1 MSTTP
6 QYTIQPEF
14 ANNTIIVTNTQE
26 LTAAISSFSGGNGG
40 TILVD
45 GSAGPYQIDA
55 HGLGSN
61 GASVLIKPLDPA
73 DPPHVEQVD
82 IYNSSHLTVT
92 GMDIDSAAI
101 ADTRHVSITDV
112 NIYDSNDIQFVG
124 NMMDST
130 ADAMWTQSNPPAETA
145 VTIRNCQNVDI
156 LDNTITDYKN
166 GIIYL
171 EVTGMN
177 ISGNDISGLQGDSL
191 KGGGIQD
198 VVISN
203 NHIHDFYGATQDVN
217 HSDMI
222 QIFGTGRSIVT
233 NNVEIYGNVLDNGD
247 GAATQG
253 IFIRNENFSGNGSY
267 QNISIHDNV
276 IYTAMPQGIGVNDT
290 LGLDISDN
298 TVLWSENATYLRTE
312 GDVPL
317 TAAPRIIVTNSY
329 GATVDGNLVGDSTVN
344 STKLAGNNY
353 IVDYSNPASAAYI
366 ENHVVNFN
374 GSGQSNLTDLQL
386 DPNSAI
392 YDQFGAPMSSGGAV
406 PTPTPTPSPSPAPT
420 PVPPVT
426 PPPSTDDETGAQT
439 GGGTTDQDTGSNTGS
454 DGAGNTSP
462 TPTPAPGTNEDDTSA
477 GTGPATETVSAPTA
491 AVTQTA
497 APSAGTAA
505 TPDATQD
512 DPAANDDEADASAGQ
527 SGNFLASLFDAIS
540 NLFRGLFG
548 GGKGA
553 SANDNDADISNPV
566 ARGSRAD
573 DSDDNSALAHIP
585 MVPAE
590 EVPDEADDDAEDDW
604 LFAA

>member
-14 ANNTIIVTNTQE
+14 SNNTIIVTNTQE
-26 LTAAISSFSGGNGG
+26 LTAAISSLSGSNGG

-55 HGLGSN
+55 YNLGSD
-61 GASVLIKPLDPA
+61 GASVLIQPLDPA
-73 DPPHVEQVD
+73 EPPHVEQVD

-124 NMMDST
+124 NIMDSS

-145 VTIRNCQNVDI
+145 ITIRNCQNIDI
-156 LDNTITDYKN
+156 LDNDITDYKN

-171 EVTGMN
+171 EVTGLN
-177 ISGNDISGLQGDSL
+177 ISDNDISGLQGDAL

-203 NHIHDFYGATQDVN
+203 NYIHDLYGATQDVN

-233 NNVEIYGNVLDNGD
+233 NNVEIYGNILDNGD

-253 IFIRNENFSGNGSY
+253 IFIRNENFANTGSY

-298 TVLWSENATYLRTE
+298 TVLWSDNATYLRTE
-312 GDVPL
+312 GGVDM

-344 STKLAGNNY
+344 SVKLAGSNY
-353 IVDYSNPASAAYI
+353 IVDYTNSGSAAYI
-366 ENHVVNFN
+366 GNHVVNSN
-374 GSGQSNLTDLQL
+374 GTGQNNLTDLQL

-392 YDQFGAPMSSGGAV
+392 YGLFGAPMSSGGTV
-406 PTPTPTPSPSPAPT
+406 PTPTPSPAPAPT
-420 PVPPVT
+420 PTPVPVT
-426 PPPSTDDETGAQT
+426 PPTSTDDDDADTT
-439 GGGTTDQDTGSNTGS
+439 PTTPTTSTTDTTTLQSTNQSTDDSS
-454 DGAGNTSP
+454 DQA
-462 TPTPAPGTNEDDTSA
+462 
-477 GTGPATETVSAPTA
+477 
-491 AVTQTA
+491 
-497 APSAGTAA
+497 
-505 TPDATQD
+505 
-512 DPAANDDEADASAGQ
+512 EADTEAETEKTNSGGSKKDS
-527 SGNFLASLFDAIS
+527 SGNFLAELFNAIMGV
-540 NLFRGLFG
+540 FRGIFG
-548 GGKGA
+548 GGKK
-553 SANDNDADISNPV
+553 S
-566 ARGSRAD
+566 
-573 DSDDNSALAHIP
+573 
-585 MVPAE
+585 
-590 EVPDEADDDAEDDW
+590 ADDDTEEDTTPSASRSARSDDSSTYDALPMVELQDVPLEDDEEDTDDDL